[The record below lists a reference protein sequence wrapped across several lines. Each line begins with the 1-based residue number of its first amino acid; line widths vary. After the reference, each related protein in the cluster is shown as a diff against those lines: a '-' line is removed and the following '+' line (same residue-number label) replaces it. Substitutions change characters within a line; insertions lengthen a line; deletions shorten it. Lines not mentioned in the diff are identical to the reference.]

1 MKEKKDP
8 LGFMRDEP
16 SAAPAEDEFSLESIL
31 AEFASAPAPKKPEPE
46 QTPEPVKEP
55 EPEIAPEPEPAA
67 EPEQPSEPEPVVEP
81 EPEPEPESEPESES
95 ETDEETRPIPKIVPI
110 RREPRPVQNVSAED
124 LEVPTTVKQ
133 EDVIDKEVFDSAY
146 NKKQKRIRKL
156 HQQILSEDEA
166 ARKAEERLKKK
177 KLKPAHVKTEPI
189 PVPPAAKAEIE
200 KERAEKPAGQR
211 FLKRAHKDEQKKKPT
226 LNPMT
231 MLRKMER
238 NLRSATIRFWLVLVL
253 WLPLL
258 YMTVAEYLKLPIEDV
273 MQINVDPRMAALIQ
287 TGLLGVIIVL
297 CYDIIARGLLGLFTL
312 RLGNDT
318 LTTAS
323 LFVSEAYSI
332 AVALSP
338 SLCSGVDG
346 EIFAPMSVLP
356 ATAALFAL
364 LGSRKRYKTYRRSLK
379 SCCRLQHARALTA
392 LPEKFD
398 GDKVYAVA
406 DASDLQGF
414 YQSFTEN
421 DMTATVLLWYAPL
434 ALAASLFLAIYCG
447 YSADA
452 KAPFL
457 WCWSVI
463 IGLVPALGFAMSAV
477 LPLAKAA
484 GRLYKDGVLLGGGK
498 AVGRMADRAFVLMDD
513 PDLFPGEAISI
524 NGYKLMDP
532 DQKELAI
539 SCAAS
544 LMEAAHTSLARPFIK
559 LAEENFT
566 SLRPVSDLVFSDAGG
581 FSGMIDGRQVL
592 VGTAS
597 FVQRAWVKIP
607 PDIKLR
613 TAVFCVVDSQ
623 LLAIFA
629 VKYQVTPKCDYA
641 LNLLEDHGY
650 MPILATRDFNVTASF
665 VQSRFGVASTDVVY
679 PSADLRVALSDP
691 ALKLESD
698 GLVFTYAGSDAV
710 ANSLIGSHRYKV
722 AARLALI
729 FSLISS
735 VIGLGLGVLMAYYGW
750 TEAAT
755 PVNMLLYY
763 LLWTLPTLVFTG
775 WVNRY

>member
-16 SAAPAEDEFSLESIL
+16 YAAPSGDEFSLASIL
-31 AEFASAPAPKKPEPE
+31 AEFASTPAPKNPEPE
-46 QTPEPVKEP
+46 KTPEPVKEP
-55 EPEIAPEPEPAA
+55 EPKKEPEPVKEPEPIKEPEPVKEPEPIKEPEPENEPEPAE
-67 EPEQPSEPEPVVEP
+67 EP
-81 EPEPEPESEPESES
+81 
-95 ETDEETRPIPKIVPI
+95 DEETRPIPKVVPI
-110 RREPRPVQNVSAED
+110 RREPRPTQNVSAED
-124 LEVPTTVKQ
+124 LVVPTTVKP
-133 EDVIDKEVFDSAY
+133 EDVIDKDVFDSAY
-146 NKKQKRIRKL
+146 DKKQKRIRRL
-156 HQQILSEDEA
+156 HEQILSEDEA

-177 KLKPAHVKTEPI
+177 KLKPSHVKTEPI
-189 PVPPAAKAEIE
+189 PVPPAAKAEIA

-211 FLKRAHKDEQKKKPT
+211 FLKRKKKTEEKKKPA

-238 NLRSATIRFWLVLVL
+238 SLRSSTIRFWAVLVL
-253 WLPLL
+253 WLPLF
-258 YMTVAEYLKLPIEDV
+258 YMTAAEYLKLPIEDV
-273 MQINVDPRMAALIQ
+273 MQFSASPRTAALIQ
-287 TGLLGVIIVL
+287 TGLLGLIIVL
-297 CYDIIARGLLGLFTL
+297 CYDVIARGLLGLFTL
-312 RLGNDT
+312 RLGSDT

-323 LFVSEAYSI
+323 MFVSEAYSI
-332 AVALSP
+332 AVSLVP
-338 SLCSGVDG
+338 SLCTGSEG
-346 EIFAPMSVLP
+346 EIFAPLGVLP

-364 LGSRKRYKTYRRSLK
+364 LSTRKRSKTYRRSLK
-379 SCCRLQHARALTA
+379 NCCRLQHARTLTA

-406 DASDLQGF
+406 DATDNQGF
-414 YQSFTEN
+414 YKSFTEN
-421 DMTATVLLWYAPL
+421 DMTAVVLLWYAPL
-434 ALAASLFLAIYCG
+434 ALVASLFLAVYCG
-447 YSADA
+447 YSVTA

-477 LPLAKAA
+477 FPLARAA

-513 PDLFPGEAISI
+513 PDLFPGESISI

-532 DQKELAI
+532 EQKDLAI

-544 LMEAAHTSLARPFIK
+544 LLEAAHTSLARPFIK

-710 ANSLIGSHRYKV
+710 ANALIGSHRYKK
-722 AARLALI
+722 AARL
-729 FSLISS
+729 S
-735 VIGLGLGVLMAYYGW
+735 
-750 TEAAT
+750 
-755 PVNMLLYY
+755 P
-763 LLWTLPTLVFTG
+763 P
-775 WVNRY
+775 